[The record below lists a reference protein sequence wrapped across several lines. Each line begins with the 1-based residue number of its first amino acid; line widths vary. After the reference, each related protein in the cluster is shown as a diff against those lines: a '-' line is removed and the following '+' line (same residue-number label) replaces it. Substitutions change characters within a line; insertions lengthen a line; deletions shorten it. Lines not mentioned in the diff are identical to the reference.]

1 MSSRYEGKKVTFNG
15 WGKEEAR
22 ESGDGEETCRVSER
36 EEAENE
42 GKEGQVPSACKKKEE
57 EVGVV

>member
-1 MSSRYEGKKVTFNG
+1 VTFNE

-22 ESGDGEETCRVSER
+22 ESGESEGTCRVSEGK
-36 EEAENE
+36 EAENE

>member
-1 MSSRYEGKKVTFNG
+1 MREKEVDLNG

-22 ESGDGEETCRVSER
+22 ESGGSEETCRVSER
-36 EEAENE
+36 KEAENE
-42 GKEGQVPSACKKKEE
+42 GKESQVPSACQEKEE

>member
-1 MSSRYEGKKVTFNG
+1 VTFNG